1 MNNDG
6 RVIELEFENTR
17 LKEQLAAAPDQQ
29 ELQALK
35 ERMEDA
41 QQSKQ
46 TYEVRTGRVGMQV
59 NLNTSRAGGRVV
71 ELRFWSLEIHFNLV

>member
-35 ERMEDA
+35 ERLEDA

-46 TYEVRTGRVGMQV
+46 TYEVRTDRG
-59 NLNTSRAGGRVV
+59 
-71 ELRFWSLEIHFNLV
+71 